1 MPENVE
7 PTLEPATPVTRR
19 GRSESVA
26 SRSVIFGLDA
36 LERKISFVAGA
47 IALLAA
53 GIFFPHLL
61 KNTYITE
68 TAKHV
73 KGKHCAKGYHL
84 VGTSCNKLELT
95 HPSYWLPQF
104 LLIFVMAL
112 AIFLFAWRRQRV
124 GVIFAG
130 LFLGLAAG
138 TAGLIFI
145 FFAAWLGVRAWRL
158 HKYGDA
164 SFSGAGKAASQ
175 RARERRANPGAT
187 KRTKSKDGGV
197 TVLPPKNAAPRE
209 ASKRYTPKKQTRKR

>member
-1 MPENVE
+1 VPENLE
-7 PTLEPATPVTRR
+7 PTIEPSTSAGRR

-26 SRSVIFGLDA
+26 SRAVIFGLDA

-73 KGKHCAKGYHL
+73 KGKVCAKGYHL
-84 VGTSCNKLELT
+84 VSNSCNRQELT

-104 LLIFVMAL
+104 LLILVMAL

-164 SFSGAGKAASQ
+164 SFSGAGKMASQ
-175 RARERRANPGAT
+175 RARERKSNPGAT
-187 KRTKSKDGGV
+187 RSKTKQGDV
-197 TVLPPKNAAPRE
+197 TIVPPKNAAPRE